1 MNKIKTA
8 LISVSDKEGI
18 TDLATK
24 LKEFQIEILS
34 TGGTAKSLKEAGI
47 DVTEISEYIKSPE
60 LLGGRVKTLHPK
72 IHAGILAVRDNNT
85 HLREL
90 EKHGI
95 KSIDLLVVNLY
106 PFKEVIKNEKV
117 SLSEAIENIDI
128 GGPTMLR
135 AGAKN
140 YKYVT
145 VVVNHEDY
153 GPIIRE
159 LNENNGSVSIEANFM
174 LAVKAFSHV
183 ADYDA
188 AISNFLSSIQVDNE
202 RARFPQNL
210 TFHFERKMGLR
221 YGENPHQSAA
231 YYVDPNPSSGS
242 IAASSPRSSP
252 ILKTAFLPGRS
263 P

>member
-1 MNKIKTA
+1 M
-8 LISVSDKEGI
+8 
-18 TDLATK
+18 
-24 LKEFQIEILS
+24 
-34 TGGTAKSLKEAGI
+34 
-47 DVTEISEYIKSPE
+47 TEISEYIKSPE

-159 LNENNGSVSIEANFM
+159 LNDRS
-174 LAVKAFSHV
+174 KQ
-183 ADYDA
+183 
-188 AISNFLSSIQVDNE
+188 ISCWQLKP
-202 RARFPQNL
+202 FPMWQIM
-210 TFHFERKMGLR
+210 TRQ
-221 YGENPHQSAA
+221 Y
-231 YYVDPNPSSGS
+231 
-242 IAASSPRSSP
+242 P
-252 ILKTAFLPGRS
+252 ISYPLFKWITKGQDFPKI
-263 P
+263 